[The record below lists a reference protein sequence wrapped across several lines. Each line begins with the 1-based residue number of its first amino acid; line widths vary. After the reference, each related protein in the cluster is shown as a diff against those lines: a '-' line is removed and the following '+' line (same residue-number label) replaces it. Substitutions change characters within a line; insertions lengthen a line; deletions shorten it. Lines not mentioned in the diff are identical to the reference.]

1 MTTETETAAIQWQP
15 IDPDQI
21 RVGMR
26 IRVTAQCDDRATTH
40 IGVAHHQGGSRFWRT
55 EGGELLTGFWSNSI
69 TYEVDPTSIPDPDAE
84 LIEKIGE
91 TLYRTN
97 WPSDMWD
104 GLSVEAYRELAQ
116 VALAAIRAEE
126 AGEQA

>member
-55 EGGELLTGFWSNSI
+55 EDGWPLDGWFDYPI
-69 TYEVDPTSIPDPDAE
+69 TYEVDPATIP
-84 LIEKIGE
+84 
-91 TLYRTN
+91 N
-97 WPSDMWD
+97 H
-104 GLSVEAYRELAQ
+104 
-116 VALAAIRAEE
+116 
-126 AGEQA
+126 